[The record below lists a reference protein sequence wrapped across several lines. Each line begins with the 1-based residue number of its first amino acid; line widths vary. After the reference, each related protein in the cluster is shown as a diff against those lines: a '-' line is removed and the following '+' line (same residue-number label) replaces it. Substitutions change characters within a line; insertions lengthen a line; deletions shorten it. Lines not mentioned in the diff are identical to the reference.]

1 MNIVGRTKQAF
12 AVYSIT
18 FGKLGGG
25 KNENVEYI
33 VDAHDSGH
41 CYIYIFRFPPSTSE
55 RDVAQVSTFRFPMR
69 RCLTEIVLSE
79 SYMTGSLILVMAHII
94 KG

>member
-25 KNENVEYI
+25 KNEEYRI
-33 VDAHDSGH
+33 KVDA
-41 CYIYIFRFPPSTSE
+41 R
-55 RDVAQVSTFRFPMR
+55 
-69 RCLTEIVLSE
+69 
-79 SYMTGSLILVMAHII
+79 
-94 KG
+94 